1 MLQGSLMLRERVGKM
16 AAFEFLRPRKT
27 DDYFSH
33 AWDEE
38 TQLLVI
44 RTPACFDFDIRF
56 SIG

>member
-1 MLQGSLMLRERVGKM
+1 MLRERVGKM
-16 AAFEFLRPRKT
+16 AAFEFLRRRKT

-38 TQLLVI
+38 SQLLVI
-44 RTPACFDFDIRF
+44 RTPTCFDFDIRF